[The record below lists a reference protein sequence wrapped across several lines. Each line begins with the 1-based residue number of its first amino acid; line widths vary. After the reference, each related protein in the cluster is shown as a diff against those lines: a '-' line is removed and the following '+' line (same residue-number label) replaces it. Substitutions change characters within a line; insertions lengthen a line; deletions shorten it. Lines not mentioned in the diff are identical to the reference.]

1 MMPDVEPVV
10 FIGETETDPDPS
22 DGSRDT
28 DVVEETAGETRP
40 AEAIEAEIS
49 PDAPSAPEPAATV
62 GPSSPRVP
70 GPHDRVRKVAAIA
83 FIATMLLVASAVT
96 LTRSPYFA
104 AHRIEVHGAAHM
116 TRSEILRIAGIK
128 PGTNVFTLDAGSA
141 EARLERDPWIA
152 QATIT
157 KDLPSTLVVDI
168 DERVAVAVVETGGA
182 LRLVADDGALLEE
195 APPRT
200 AAGLPT
206 IASAEPDVQPASDA
220 IGGAARAI
228 AAMAPSLRGRVHGV
242 SILSD
247 GQLRVDL
254 SSGAQVAYGEAVD
267 LSEKAMALRAL
278 LDYAV
283 GKGASVISAD
293 VRVPSAPTA
302 VLSGGAVAAP

>member
-10 FIGETETDPDPS
+10 LVQGEGDDRDPTDAS
-22 DGSRDT
+22 DGTGVAERT
-28 DVVEETAGETRP
+28 ERETGA
-40 AEAIEAEIS
+40 AEAIEARPPPS
-49 PDAPSAPEPAATV
+49 RRRSMDHRCHAFPDRTTAL
-62 GPSSPRVP
+62 
-70 GPHDRVRKVAAIA
+70 RKIAAIV
-83 FIATMLLVASAVT
+83 FIATVLLGAAAVT

-104 AHRIEVHGAAHM
+104 AHRIEVRGTSHV
-116 TRSEILRIAGIK
+116 TRPEVLRIAGIT

-152 QATIT
+152 QATVT
-157 KDLPSTLVVDI
+157 KDLPSTLVIDI

-182 LRLVADDGALLEE
+182 LRLVADDGALLE
-195 APPRT
+195 AALPRT

-206 IASAEPDVQPASDA
+206 IASTEPGVQPGPDA

-228 AAMAPSLRGRVHGV
+228 AAMGPSLRGRIHGV

-254 SSGAQVAYGEAVD
+254 SSGAEVAYGEAVE

-283 GKGASVISAD
+283 DKGASVISAD

-302 VLSGGAVAAP
+302 VLSGGVVAAP

>member
-10 FIGETETDPDPS
+10 FIEGTQADPDPTDAS
-22 DGSRDT
+22 HGA
-28 DVVEETAGETRP
+28 DVVEQTERETGPADTTE
-40 AEAIEAEIS
+40 AEAS
-49 PDAPSAPEPAATV
+49 PDAPPEHEPAAIE
-62 GPSSPRVP
+62 GSSLPRVP
-70 GPHDRVRKVAAIA
+70 GPHDRVRKIAAIA
-83 FIATMLLVASAVT
+83 FIAVVLLGAAAVT

-104 AHRIEVHGAAHM
+104 AHRIEVRGTSHV
-116 TRSEILRIAGIK
+116 TRSEVLRIAGIT

-152 QATIT
+152 QATVT
-157 KDLPSTLVVDI
+157 KDLPSTLVIDV

-182 LRLVADDGALLEE
+182 LRLVADDGALLE
-195 APPRT
+195 AARPRT

-206 IASAEPDVQPASDA
+206 IASTEPGVQPGPDA
-220 IGGAARAI
+220 IGGAGRAI
-228 AAMAPSLRGRVHGV
+228 AAMAPSLRGRIHGV

-254 SSGAQVAYGEAVD
+254 SSGAEVAYGEAVE

-283 GKGASVISAD
+283 EKGASVISAD

-302 VLSGGAVAAP
+302 VLSGGVVVAP